1 MSISKSLLRAV
12 KLQERIEELRDRLTT
27 LLDLARA
34 EIASTPLEDL
44 AVSPQGGRPKMLKIA
59 RGKQVAPAQIAAVK
73 KIDGRTKAAH
83 AGKRARRSP
92 LAGRKRAS
100 SPSGPLSPAVV
111 KVLQSKKQPMNVR
124 DILSGLFANG
134 YKFNSAD
141 PKKNL
146 AARIYRLKGVKQVSS
161 GLFGLA

>member
-12 KLQERIEELRDRLTT
+12 KLQERIEELRDQLTT
-27 LLDLARA
+27 LLDQARA
-34 EIASTPLEDL
+34 EIASTPVEEI
-44 AVSPQGGRPKMLKIA
+44 AVSPQRGRPKMLKIA
-59 RGKQVAPAQIAAVK
+59 RGKRVAPPQIAAAK
-73 KIDGRTKAAH
+73 KIDGRTKAAR
-83 AGKRARRSP
+83 AGKRAGRSP
-92 LAGRKRAS
+92 LAGQKRAS

-111 KVLQSKKQPMNVR
+111 KVLQVKKQPMNVR
-124 DILSGLFANG
+124 DILSGLLANG
-134 YKFNSAD
+134 YKFNSAE